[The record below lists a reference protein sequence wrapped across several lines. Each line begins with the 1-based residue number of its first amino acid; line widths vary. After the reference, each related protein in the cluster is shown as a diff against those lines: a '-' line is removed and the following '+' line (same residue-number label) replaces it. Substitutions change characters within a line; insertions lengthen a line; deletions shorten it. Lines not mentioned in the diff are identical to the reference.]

1 MRKSLLIIFSMLFL
15 LEISSAST
23 RGDVTILE
31 ATENIQ
37 YLGQKIAKD
46 YFFFYK
52 NPEDVFLKEQL
63 NKNIDNLQHS
73 INEIIDIIDNTY
85 DKSILIYLRN
95 RAEEEIKE
103 LINQETNLDNA
114 RSVLGYSETML
125 EVNSIA
131 KKHKYEFSQDEKM
144 LMTNKEVQY
153 LLEKATK
160 YYMVSQIGLGSDT
173 NFKNLKDAI
182 TNIDNHLLSIESYN
196 YPENLKLKL
205 KTIKKVWSINRDFFE
220 KSNELSIPHLLLNS
234 TQYIETL
241 LKEIEQYHKKN
252 L

>member
-1 MRKSLLIIFSMLFL
+1 MLLFIETLP
-15 LEISSAST
+15 AST

-37 YLGQKIAKD
+37 YLSQKIAKD

-52 NPEDVFLKEQL
+52 DSENFFLKEQL

-73 INEIIDIIDNTY
+73 ITEIMDIIDDTT
-85 DKSILIYLRN
+85 DKSLLVYLKYRTKKK
-95 RAEEEIKE
+95 IKK
-103 LINQETNLDNA
+103 LINEKTNLNNA
-114 RSVLGYSETML
+114 IKVLEYSETML

-131 KKHKYEFSQDEKM
+131 KKHTYEFSQDEKM
-144 LMTNKEVQY
+144 LMTSKEVQY
-153 LLEKATK
+153 LLERVTK
-160 YYMVSQIGLGSDT
+160 YYIANKIGINSENNL
-173 NFKNLKDAI
+173 KKLKDAI
-182 TNIDNHLLSIESYN
+182 INIDNHLVDIESYS
-196 YPENLKLKL
+196 YPNDLNIKLNQ
-205 KTIKKVWSINRDFFE
+205 IKRAWKINRDFFE
-220 KSNELSIPHLLLNS
+220 KSNETSIPHLLLSS

>member
-1 MRKSLLIIFSMLFL
+1 MFL
-15 LEISSAST
+15 LFETSSAST

-52 NPEDVFLKEQL
+52 NPEDIFLKEQL

-73 INEIIDIIDNTY
+73 INEITEIIDNAY
-85 DKSILIYLRN
+85 YKNILIYLRD
-95 RAEEEIKE
+95 RAADEIKE
-103 LINQETNLDNA
+103 LINQETNLANA
-114 RSVLGYSETML
+114 RSILGYSETIL

-131 KKHKYEFSQDEKM
+131 KKHKYDFSQDEKM
-144 LMTNKEVQY
+144 LMTSKEIQY
-153 LLEKATK
+153 LLEKVTK
-160 YYMVSQIGLGSDT
+160 YYMASQIGLGSDT
-173 NFKNLKDAI
+173 NSKKLKDAI
-182 TNIDNHLLSIESYN
+182 INIDNHLLSIESYS
-196 YPENLKLKL
+196 YPESLNIKLN
-205 KTIKKVWSINRDFFE
+205 TIKKAWEINRDFFE
-220 KSNELSIPHLLLNS
+220 KSNEISIPHLLLSS